1 MALVVV
7 VVLVK
12 VALWM
17 GTRRGV
23 ILLELGGRPLVV
35 QTGDRR
41 CFSDERLGGVDSL
54 LRGRRG
60 REGAAVTMGLERV
73 WISEPWLF
81 DMDGSFVGGHF
92 LSLLFCLSL
101 VCYRVKEMV

>member
-23 ILLELGGRPLVV
+23 GLLELGGRPLVV

-41 CFSDERLGGVDSL
+41 CFSDE
-54 LRGRRG
+54 
-60 REGAAVTMGLERV
+60 
-73 WISEPWLF
+73 
-81 DMDGSFVGGHF
+81 
-92 LSLLFCLSL
+92 
-101 VCYRVKEMV
+101 